1 MKVKR
6 RASRIAT
13 QRDWA
18 VQAALERLTCLSSV
32 LVRPV
37 KVPIMRQPGKPE
49 YHVMTQIEAQSNS
62 EGPAAQSRDN
72 SPQLLE
78 QNSTLGQRLFCGEIF
93 A

>member
-62 EGPAAQSRDN
+62 EGPAALIR
-72 SPQLLE
+72 
-78 QNSTLGQRLFCGEIF
+78 
-93 A
+93 